1 MTFSIAGR
9 CARTGRFG
17 IAVSSSSPA
26 VAARCAHARAGAGAV
41 ASQNITDPALGPKLL
56 AALAAGER
64 AEEAMKTAV
73 RDAPFIEYRQVT
85 VVDRTGG
92 TAFHNG
98 AHVLGTNK
106 VVQIQDAIAAGNL
119 LSSPTVPDAMVAAF
133 AADPNLD
140 IGDRLVAAMQAGL
153 VAGGEEGP
161 VHSAGMVIVDQ
172 VAWPVTDL
180 RVDWSED
187 PIGQLA
193 ALWRLWRPQEAA
205 YLQRVLD
212 PTIAPSYGVPGDR

>member
-1 MTFSIAGR
+1 MHA
-9 CARTGRFG
+9 
-17 IAVSSSSPA
+17 AV
-26 VAARCAHARAGAGAV
+26 
-41 ASQNITDPALGPKLL
+41 Q
-56 AALAAGER
+56 
-64 AEEAMKTAV
+64 
-73 RDAPFIEYRQVT
+73 DAPFIAYRQVT

-106 VVQIQDAIAAGNL
+106 VVQVQDAIAAGNL

-187 PIGQLA
+187 PIGHLG

-205 YLQRVLD
+205 YLQRALD
-212 PTIAPSYGVPGDR
+212 PTVAPSYGVPGDR